1 MAINNILE
9 STLNSYPVF
18 KPNQVLTDGQLNDIV
33 AYLDGQNRLTR
44 VLLIGTGNVCGF
56 EPVWANDALQISA
69 GFGVTSDGYLIHDP
83 TVPPLQ
89 LDRYR
94 LRDVPVEWFGFGDN
108 SGLPNVFTNIVE
120 LYSSTTD
127 TVEDTDGTLALTKD
141 ILNDKVL
148 IFVLELDNKENEGLC
163 NNDCD
168 ERGSKRQ
175 FTLHKLLFL
184 KEDLINAGNDALAI
198 LAKTYNVN
206 RDDDLQDKFYHKYFM
221 THLAMPRFGYEPD
234 ASGQNFSV
242 RLHNIRTYDTFKSKY
257 AAILKKYA
265 GELSAALSGAHRIFS
280 PVLTP
285 GEVTTTVVSI
295 PTSLLDKI
303 NNDTYDILE
312 IQYLYDHLADLTDA
326 YTEFIEAAFD
336 LIADCNFHPKHF
348 PNHLLIR
355 QFDGNGD
362 PVTTPYSI
370 FRTPYTQPPVYNENR
385 NRLEEVRTL
394 FNRLMLLAGSY
405 TTPSVVGADEIR
417 ITPGKSYRAPLSER
431 AVPYYYPAYLAN
443 VWNQRRNRFNRT
455 GQVYSYHRPAQPP
468 YNDPLI
474 YEMEGSDFFRIEG
487 HIGRDFWTVMA
498 NLDDS
503 KIKYNLPFNV
513 IALNVSDGFNDEI
526 FQFECENFECEKEE
540 LRKRYLAVVQTFNE
554 TVIAQLSDANKL
566 KLINDG
572 FWETV
577 KPQLDD
583 FDYTAFNDKY
593 EINQIRTFIIGPN
606 FDVKFFEEFTTGFL
620 PPEAKIPFQQVS
632 DCFKQLE
639 NKILDTKNRHLFWY
653 FAQTYPGLDHK
664 GGVPVGGTFILAYV
678 EPEVIPDKINQ
689 IANIQGNENIAQVI
703 RQSRLVVADFYLPYS
718 CCSDCPPIC
727 YVVARPKPVFVVT
740 PNVFCEGD
748 QTEQE
753 LTVVAHPGGGA
764 ISGNGYHFHD
774 GKHWFR
780 PWEAGTPDAN
790 HQVKLYYS
798 VDGAMA
804 EALIT
809 LVPPENPSFVVKLG
823 NQVIT
828 DLVICEGEGP
838 LTLEPV
844 TAGGAFFVDGIQL
857 NGNIYDSQLVEVV
870 PGQPV
875 QVIIKHRIEGEYCG
889 SEEIKTLRIDPKPD
903 PTFSFEGNPTQ
914 VCQDA
919 QRVKMNPATQGGV
932 FTAYIS
938 NTPAPGATMQEL
950 GKWYFIPSAVAL
962 NPGQSVVVKVKHTVT
977 TPAGCTDSSERTITV
992 IAKAN
997 PNFTIGNDL
1006 KQICQTA
1013 NPVQLAPVAPGGTFK
1028 AFVQGN
1034 QVPGAIIGN
1043 SQFNPKAIALPGNN
1057 PVTVSIQYEVSVNG
1071 ACPASHSQPIVVTP
1085 PPVAGFNAAL
1095 VVSNNPDAKTVQ
1107 VRVSGITPQNA
1118 SKYTWTSQPEQSEPD
1133 NFPNNSNNFV
1143 IEYFLKEG
1151 LLPIQLDLVVESGGC
1166 ASAKVSKTLLPLIQ
1180 AFELFGVNPNG
1191 GEFPLLIIEDGA
1203 TYVPGQFDSLLF
1215 NIRAIPFP
1223 FEVDHVVIELN
1234 DSLGNT
1240 IQHSSSTSKNYRL
1253 VEGTDPRIP
1262 VKEAN
1267 YTVKATP
1274 FTKNG
1279 TAGTPRV
1286 VHFSIASDE
1295 VPRQPAPPAEPSE
1308 EAIAFLR
1315 KRDNAYRKE
1324 IDNLKSDEALAK
1336 TAGFQ
1341 LAEGFAKFQGQAAE
1355 LNERYEKTAKALL
1368 AEAGSVKKGSTRHEQ
1383 VLQLLTSIT
1392 HYFMDKQVF
1401 LAPQKLSTETLKTLE
1416 KQLPGIKK
1424 AGLTIT
1430 EIKTAWQGEALKKQ
1444 LQAKSVDQFIKV
1456 LK

>member
-9 STLNSYPVF
+9 STLNYYPVF

-44 VLLIGTGNVCGF
+44 VLLLGTGIACGF
-56 EPVWANDALQISA
+56 EPIWVESA
-69 GFGVTSDGYLIHDP
+69 KELYVSSGFGVTSEGYLISEAEKH
-83 TVPPLQ
+83 LNLSQ
-89 LDRYR
+89 DR
-94 LRDVPVEWFGFGDN
+94 DIPVTWFGFENTD
-108 SGLPNVFTNIVE
+108 GLPNFFKVE
-120 LYSSTTD
+120 ALLSGTASK
-127 TVEDTDGTLALTKD
+127 TDGTDPIPNKD
-141 ILNDKVL
+141 FLQNKVL
-148 IFVLELDNKENEGLC
+148 IYLLELNTPDNLGLC

-175 FTLHKLLFL
+175 FILHRLLFS
-184 KEDLINAGNDALAI
+184 EEDALLI
-198 LAKTYNVN
+198 L
-206 RDDDLQDKFYHKYFM
+206 DKMYEKGTVGLEDIFYHKYKM
-221 THLAMPRFGYEPD
+221 PHLAIPRFGYETD
-234 ASGQNFSV
+234 AVGQSHSV
-242 RLHNIRTYDTFKSKY
+242 RLDNIKDYETFLNKY
-257 AAILKKYA
+257 KTILIKLA
-265 GELSAALSGAHRIFS
+265 GGLLNALETKEVHRVFS
-280 PVLTP
+280 PILTP
-285 GEVTTTVVSI
+285 GETLAPPVEITDIVN
-295 PTSLLDKI
+295 KI
-303 NNDTYDILE
+303 TNEDYDILE
-312 IQYLYDHLADLTDA
+312 IQYLYDHLSDLADA
-326 YTEFIEAAFD
+326 YQEFIEAAFD

-362 PVTTPYSI
+362 PVTAPDSV

-385 NRLEEVRTL
+385 NRLKEVRTL
-394 FNRLMLLAGSY
+394 FNRLTLLAGSY
-405 TTPSVVGADEIR
+405 TTPSVSGADEIR
-417 ITPGKSYRAPLSER
+417 ITPGKSFRAPLSER
-431 AVPYYYPAYLAN
+431 AVPYYYPASLVN
-443 VWNQRRNRFNRT
+443 TWNPRRNRFNRA
-455 GQVYSYHRPAQPP
+455 GQVYSYHRPTQAP

-487 HIGRDFWTVMA
+487 HIGRDFWQVRDMLTS
-498 NLDDS
+498 LRT
-503 KIKYNLPFNV
+503 KYNLPFHV
-513 IALNVSDGFNDEI
+513 IALKIGEELNSRI
-526 FQFECENFECEKEE
+526 FQFECEKYECELE
-540 LRKRYLAVVQTFNE
+540 LLRDKYLSIKQRFNE
-554 TVIAQLSDANKL
+554 EVIGTLPQEDQELITQEFKNTL
-566 KLINDG
+566 KDTLDLFNYTD
-572 FWETV
+572 FNNQYDLQK
-577 KPQLDD
+577 KPIVI
-583 FDYTAFNDKY
+583 FP
-593 EINQIRTFIIGPN
+593 EII
-606 FDVKFFEEFTTGFL
+606 L
-620 PPEAKIPFQQVS
+620 PPPFPPIPAQIIWVPILPAQEKIPFYQIRHCYDEIDS
-632 DCFKQLE
+632 
-639 NKILDTKNRHLFWY
+639 KITEVKNRHLFHY
-653 FAQTYPGLDHK
+653 FAGTNPGLDHK
-664 GGVPVGGTFILAYV
+664 GGVPVGGTFVLVYVGEETVPVNPDPSVRVTGILNDV
-678 EPEVIPDKINQ
+678 SD
-689 IANIQGNENIAQVI
+689 IQPSGI
-703 RQSRLVVADFYLPYS
+703 VVADFYLPYA

-727 YVVARPKPVFVVT
+727 YVQPKPVFLIK
-740 PNVFCEGD
+740 PNVFCKGSTVEK
-748 QTEQE
+748 E
-753 LTVVAHPGGGA
+753 LKEVIALPGGGT
-764 ISGNGYHFHD
+764 IWGRGYSFHD
-774 GKHWFR
+774 GKHWFL
-780 PWEAGTPDAN
+780 PAAVDPDDT
-790 HQVKLYYS
+790 QTKLFYA
-798 VDGAMA
+798 VNGAVA
-804 EALIT
+804 EATISLTEPANADFDMKFNGLIIEDMT
-809 LVPPENPSFVVKLG
+809 
-823 NQVIT
+823 
-828 DLVICEGEGP
+828 ICEGEGP
-838 LTLEPV
+838 VVLEAAVSGGTFYVTENGEQEVPLNGNTYDSAAVDVADMPVQVVIRHVLESENCEPEVSKTLTIAPKPNASFTFAGNQTQICQDGGRIQLNPAE
-844 TAGGAFFVDGIQL
+844 AGGAFTAKI
-857 NGNIYDSQLVEVV
+857 GNTETPDVIV
-870 PGQPV
+870 P
-875 QVIIKHRIEGEYCG
+875 
-889 SEEIKTLRIDPKPD
+889 
-903 PTFSFEGNPTQ
+903 
-914 VCQDA
+914 
-919 QRVKMNPATQGGV
+919 
-932 FTAYIS
+932 
-938 NTPAPGATMQEL
+938 EL
-950 GKWYFIPSAVAL
+950 GKWYLDPETISV
-962 NPGQSVVVKVKHTVT
+962 NPGKSVIVTVKHKIT
-977 TPAGCTDSSERTITV
+977 TAAGCTDSAELPITV

-997 PNFTIGNDL
+997 PTFTIGNNL
-1006 KQICQTA
+1006 KQICQSA
-1013 NPVQLAPVAPGGTFK
+1013 NPVQLTPVAPGGTFK

-1034 QVPGAIIGN
+1034 QVPGAILSN

-1279 TAGTPRV
+1279 TAGTPLV

-1295 VPRQPAPPAEPSE
+1295 VPRRPGEPPAEPSE